1 MMTAVGLLVRYADFI
16 TYLGGG
22 EGQLGLIVGIGMVGS
37 LAMRVGQGVGIDK
50 YGPRT
55 VWLGSLALFVASQLA
70 HILILNAGGFAIFLV
85 RILMQTSIAGIFGA
99 SITYISRRVPPERMA
114 EIIGTLGTSGFIGI
128 LSGPQL
134 ADWIFATSVTPKLAV
149 NQMFLCSAGL
159 GVLAAIAAWGAT
171 RRAAM
176 PQRRRQPPTIGL
188 LRRYHPGI
196 MLLVGAAVGAGV
208 SLPNTF
214 LRTFAAE
221 REIHQ
226 IGIFFATYALVAF
239 AVRISTRRLFERYGS
254 RPWVLLGLTFMASS
268 ALLYLMVRETWQLVV
283 PGLAAG
289 IAHALLFPAV
299 VAGGSTAFPE
309 RYRGLGTTLMLAM
322 FDVGNLVGAPMIG
335 GMLLTARWIGWPAY
349 PTMFTAVAVL
359 LIAVAGLFALRSRP
373 KHPISG
379 VTPRRSVSPPNHNR
393 PTVSSESVL

>member
-1 MMTAVGLLVRYADFI
+1 
-16 TYLGGG
+16 
-22 EGQLGLIVGIGMVGS
+22 
-37 LAMRVGQGVGIDK
+37 
-50 YGPRT
+50 
-55 VWLGSLALFVASQLA
+55 
-70 HILILNAGGFAIFLV
+70 
-85 RILMQTSIAGIFGA
+85 
-99 SITYISRRVPPERMA
+99 
-114 EIIGTLGTSGFIGI
+114 
-128 LSGPQL
+128 
-134 ADWIFATSVTPKLAV
+134 
-149 NQMFLCSAGL
+149 
-159 GVLAAIAAWGAT
+159 
-171 RRAAM
+171 M

-309 RYRGLGTTLMLAM
+309 RQQIQGSYRRQTVETRRAAGPRGTDSKPPRPRSGERSYVTSLKCYC
-322 FDVGNLVGAPMIG
+322 GAERTDPDI
-335 GMLLTARWIGWPAY
+335 R
-349 PTMFTAVAVL
+349 
-359 LIAVAGLFALRSRP
+359 FALSLPDSRMQN
-373 KHPISG
+373 H
-379 VTPRRSVSPPNHNR
+379 RRLPQ
-393 PTVSSESVL
+393 